1 MWRALQGME
10 LLGHYLRV
18 GWTAVGNFGRFLR
31 FVWLRFFDDRCLE
44 AAGSLA
50 LTSLFA
56 VVPLGAVSLA
66 LISAFPQFEVAK
78 EKLLGFAI
86 EQLVPTAAHEVGT
99 KLREFF
105 SAASQLTATSIVAL
119 VISAILL
126 MDSIEGAFNRI
137 WHVPTAR
144 PPLARFVV
152 FWTALTLGPLALT
165 ASLAISTYLFS
176 LPMVQQ
182 SAMELEIDPVLEQTT
197 LALLPLLIE
206 LIAFTLLFWIVPN
219 RSVRLRHAMV
229 GGLLAALSTEA
240 AKRVFAWYLQEFPAT
255 QQIYG
260 ALAAIPFFIL
270 WIYILWVIVLVCAE
284 ISAGLASFRLD
295 EGVRTVQP
303 GERLPLL
310 LRMIALF
317 RQAQRDGRGLSTTEL
332 KSRAPGMT
340 DEFLQEALADLS
352 RLKIVQ
358 RTELGD
364 WVLSRDLG
372 TITLQPIYALG
383 HYPLPAGAASYQ
395 TESEGLRRT
404 LERLRTGTNAML
416 SQPLERLIDG
426 SLPGRQDGE

>member
-10 LLGHYLRV
+10 LLGHYARV
-18 GWTAVGNFGRFLR
+18 IWTGLGHFGRFLR
-31 FVWLRFFDDRCLE
+31 FVWRRFVDDRCLE

-50 LTSLFA
+50 LTTLFA

-78 EKLLGFAI
+78 EKILVFAI
-86 EQLVPTAAHEVGT
+86 EQLVPTAAHEVGA

-119 VISAILL
+119 IISAILL

-152 FWTALTLGPLALT
+152 FWTALTLGPLALA

-176 LPMVQQ
+176 LPLVQQ
-182 SAMELEIDPVLEQTT
+182 STMGLEIDPFVEQTT
-197 LALLPLLIE
+197 LVLLPLVIE
-206 LIAFTLLFWIVPN
+206 LIAFSLLFWIVPN
-219 RSVRLRHAMV
+219 RSVRLSHALI

-240 AKRVFAWYLQEFPAT
+240 AKRVFAWYLREFPAT

-295 EGVRTVQP
+295 EGVRVVPP

-310 LRMIALF
+310 LRVLAQF

-332 KSRAPGMT
+332 KVRVAGLT
-340 DEFLQEALADLS
+340 DEFLQEVLADLT
-352 RLKIVQ
+352 RLRIVQ

-364 WVLSRDLG
+364 WVLSRDLNS
-372 TITLQPIYALG
+372 ISLQPIYALG
-383 HYPLPAGAASYQ
+383 SYPLPAGAAAYQ
-395 TESEGLRRT
+395 TDSEGLRRT
-404 LERLRTGTNAML
+404 LERLRTGTNAMVG
-416 SQPLERLIDG
+416 QPLERLIDG
-426 SLPGRQDGE
+426 MAPARDGE

>member
-1 MWRALQGME
+1 MFRPLQGVE
-10 LLGHYLRV
+10 VLGHYARLV
-18 GWTAVGNFGRFLR
+18 WTGLGHFGRFLR
-31 FVWLRFFDDRCLE
+31 FVWHRFFDDRCLE

-78 EKLLGFAI
+78 EKLLSFAI
-86 EQLVPTAAHEVGT
+86 DQLVPTAAHEVGA

-119 VISAILL
+119 VVSAILL

-137 WHVPTAR
+137 WHVPTTR

-152 FWTALTLGPLALT
+152 FWTALTLGPLALA

-176 LPMVQQ
+176 LPLVQQ
-182 SAMELEIDPVLEQTT
+182 STIGLEIDPLLEQTT
-197 LALLPLLIE
+197 LNLLPLLIE

-219 RSVRLRHAMV
+219 RSVRLSHALV

-240 AKRVFAWYLQEFPAT
+240 AKRVFAWYLREFPAT

-295 EGVRTVQP
+295 EGVRVVQP

-310 LRMIALF
+310 LRILAQL
-317 RQAQRDGRGLSTTEL
+317 RAAQREGRGLSPQEL
-332 KSRAPGMT
+332 KSRIAGLT

-364 WVLSRDLG
+364 WVLSRDLN
-372 TITLQPIYALG
+372 TITLLPIYASG
-383 HYPLPAGAASYQ
+383 HYPLPAGAAGYQ
-395 TESEGLRRT
+395 TDSEALRRT
-404 LERLRTGTNAML
+404 LERLRTGTNAMIC
-416 SQPLERLIDG
+416 QPLERLIDG
-426 SLPGRQDGE
+426 IAAPKPDGE

>member
-1 MWRALQGME
+1 MFRSLQGVE
-10 LLGHYLRV
+10 LLGHYARLV
-18 GWTAVGNFGRFLR
+18 WAGIGHFGRFLR
-31 FVWLRFFDDRCLE
+31 LVWQRFVDDRCLE

-78 EKLLGFAI
+78 ERILGFAI
-86 EQLVPTAAHEVGT
+86 EQLVPTAAQEVGI

-105 SAASQLTATSIVAL
+105 NAASQLTATSIVAL

-152 FWTALTLGPLALT
+152 FWTALTLGPLALA

-176 LPMVQQ
+176 LPLVQQ
-182 SAMELEIDPVLEQTT
+182 STIGLEIDPLLEQTT
-197 LALLPLLIE
+197 LVLAPVAIE

-219 RSVRLRHAMV
+219 RSVRLSHALV

-240 AKRVFAWYLQEFPAT
+240 AKRVFAWYLREFPAT

-284 ISAGLASFRLD
+284 IAAGLASFRLD
-295 EGVRTVQP
+295 EGVRVVQP

-310 LRMIALF
+310 LRLLAQLRAGQREGYALS
-317 RQAQRDGRGLSTTEL
+317 AHEL
-332 KSRAPGMT
+332 KSRIPGLT
-340 DEFLQEALADLS
+340 DEFLQEALADLA
-352 RLKIVQ
+352 RLKVAQ

-364 WVLSRDLG
+364 WVLVRDLN
-372 TITLQPIYALG
+372 TITLLPIYESG
-383 HYPLPAGAASYQ
+383 HYPLPAGAACHQ
-395 TESEGLRRT
+395 TDSEALRRT
-404 LERLRTGTNAML
+404 LERLRTGTNTMIC
-416 SQPLERLIDG
+416 QPLERLIDG
-426 SLPGRQDGE
+426 IAPAKSDGE